1 MIEKTAVFAR
11 YLLQPNES
19 SCQREQ
25 SIKAGLNAMPSAAEV
40 AETESFD
47 KGLAMEAL
55 VLPVYPIGKHHVQVV
70 HHFDKLGL
78 AKLVVVIVPTSH
90 LALNLYCYLLEFPA
104 KMGMFS
110 ISQMSNDELVQS
122 LPWRENIC
130 KANATSIG
138 KTSKDVFMVFFY
150 LREKRT

>member
-1 MIEKTAVFAR
+1 
-11 YLLQPNES
+11 
-19 SCQREQ
+19 
-25 SIKAGLNAMPSAAEV
+25 MPSAAEV
-40 AETESFD
+40 AGTESLD
-47 KGLAMEAL
+47 NGLAMETL
-55 VLPVYPIGKHHVQVV
+55 VFPAYPIGKHHVQVV
-70 HHFDKLGL
+70 HNFDKLSL

-130 KANATSIG
+130 KANAASTPSSSHAASSPI
-138 KTSKDVFMVFFY
+138 SC
-150 LREKRT
+150 

>member
-1 MIEKTAVFAR
+1 MPTRAEHQAD
-11 YLLQPNES
+11 
-19 SCQREQ
+19 
-25 SIKAGLNAMPSAAEV
+25 LNAMPSAAEV
-40 AETESFD
+40 AGTESLD
-47 KGLAMEAL
+47 NGLAMETL
-55 VLPVYPIGKHHVQVV
+55 VSPAYPMGKHHVQVV
-70 HHFDKLGL
+70 HNFDKISL

-130 KANATSIG
+130 KANAASTPSSSHAASSPI
-138 KTSKDVFMVFFY
+138 SC
-150 LREKRT
+150 